1 MKPTTAAIRDMN
13 LLPRDQFQP
22 LCAQGA
28 DALLAVSEQQEEQL
42 QKTQAELVAAQE
54 MRLLLYETGQQVQQ
68 QTYALQQQVRDDIY
82 YGSLEAAQKAR
93 YPPEQ
98 EEMTAR

>member
-1 MKPTTAAIRDMN
+1 
-13 LLPRDQFQP
+13 
-22 LCAQGA
+22 
-28 DALLAVSEQQEEQL
+28 
-42 QKTQAELVAAQE
+42 